1 MKLRHY
7 RRPAKLIHHPKSN
20 RRGPGGYRPA
30 RHILRCYTQLVRED
44 GTRYKPWIWRRLLTL
59 ALLCC
64 LIPVGILALVTV
76 FAPFSGAASSTQIAS
91 QVAQEARQQVAQI
104 AGRQAD
110 YAGIRLSRIGYAVK
124 LLGAYAEEV
133 LGSPQVFAEQVA
145 PGLFD
150 EPEEEDTGETA
161 EAEPPPLDNPLFYAT
176 SDDGAI
182 RKLIDDGRTA
192 VYFAVRSSGEY
203 SRYDMQRL
211 HATVVLDPLLMEPVR
226 SDPLCTQAFLITR
239 DDLLRTYPFRDF
251 TVWPPDRD
259 LSKPRDF
266 WNEAKADADGL
277 VWTTPY
283 VSALTETWVVA
294 CMSPV
299 RVADR
304 LVAVTGCEIDVTG
317 LAQATLSA
325 ELGPHSTCWL
335 IKPVFGDEGEPAR
348 WLVLAAQDGAVEALG
363 VTALDTAELPTDKHT
378 GADILDEADIL
389 AYGKPALA
397 DVLRQQLSPS
407 ATTLTELLPDISVMT
422 DQGGNFVAAAPVTTA
437 GWVLAGLTESPAL
450 LAVERYESQLD
461 MWRRGRLLLVVAI
474 GAVGLLL
481 AFALAWLE
489 ARRLTQPL
497 SILTQAVR
505 QAASTRRT
513 SAVTLSD
520 EGEIGALAVAVQELI
535 DATTTPANGNSGAS
549 RPDSADDSSA
559 AD

>member
-1 MKLRHY
+1 M
-7 RRPAKLIHHPKSN
+7 
-20 RRGPGGYRPA
+20 
-30 RHILRCYTQLVRED
+30 RED

-76 FAPFSGAASSTQIAS
+76 FAPFSGAASSAQIGS

-150 EPEEEDTGETA
+150 EPEEDATA
-161 EAEPPPLDNPLFYAT
+161 DAAESEPAPLDNPLFYEDKTMMLFAYAT

-192 VYFAVRSSGEY
+192 VYFAARSSGEY

-211 HATVVLDPLLMEPVR
+211 HATVVLDTLLMEPVR
-226 SDPLCTQAFLITR
+226 TDPLCTQAFLITR

-266 WNEAKADADGL
+266 WSEAKADADGL

-325 ELGPHSTCWL
+325 ELGPNSTCWL
-335 IKPVFGDEGEPAR
+335 IKPVFGSEDEAAR
-348 WLVLAAQDGAVEALG
+348 WVVLAAQDGAVEVLG
-363 VTALDTAELPTDKHT
+363 VTALDAAVLPTDKHT
-378 GADILDEADIL
+378 GADILDEADVL

-397 DVLRQQLSPS
+397 DVLKQQLSPS
-407 ATTLTELLPDISVMT
+407 ATTLAELLPDVSVMT

-450 LAVERYESQLD
+450 LAVERYETQLD

-489 ARRLTQPL
+489 ARRVTQPL
-497 SILTQAVR
+497 SILTQQVR

-535 DATTTPANGNSGAS
+535 DATTTPANSNSGATP
-549 RPDSADDSSA
+549 PDPADDSSA